1 MALSLPE
8 RMAVADLA
16 KVLYNFLPGSGN
28 NNTAFPIATG
38 RVGLR
43 EAWPHI
49 GVSKEPGIVAM
60 LTWTLE
66 NKRGRLSALME
77 EIVSQ
82 SLTYR
87 RQNPL
92 TREELDEVNRHLQR
106 LQIKIPGLHDPA
118 FLDGLPRRAAAKP
131 PTSAPAAQQGV
142 SQKEYERLQVALR
155 ELAALDPKPRGFAFE
170 KFLNDLFEVFGLAP
184 RASFRNTGE
193 QIDGSFTLHN
203 ETYLIEAR
211 WREKLSDAAALHAF
225 AGKVTGK
232 TTWSRGLFISEAGFS
247 EDGLVA
253 FGTGKPVICMD
264 GLDLH
269 DTLERKLGLD
279 KVLGAKAR
287 RAAESGKLF
296 VRVREL
302 F

>member
-16 KVLYNFLPGSGN
+16 KVLYKFLPGSGN
-28 NNTAFPIATG
+28 NNTAFPIAAS
-38 RVGLR
+38 RVGLS
-43 EAWPHI
+43 EAWPQI

-66 NKRGRLSALME
+66 NKRGKLSVLME

-87 RQNPL
+87 RNDPL
-92 TREELDEVNRHLQR
+92 SREELDEVNRHLLR

-118 FLDGLPRRAAAKP
+118 FLDGLPRRAAKP
-131 PTSAPAAQQGV
+131 AGAPAAAESGV
-142 SQKEYERLQVALR
+142 AAEEYARLK
-155 ELAALDPKPRGFAFE
+155 AALLKLAPMEAQARGYAFE
-170 KFLNDLFEVFGLAP
+170 QFLTDLFAVFKLAP
-184 RASFRNTGE
+184 RGSFRNTGE
-193 QIDGSFTLHN
+193 QIDGSFVLHH

-211 WREKLSDAAALHAF
+211 WRKKPADAADLRAF
-225 AGKVTGK
+225 SGKVADKVAWG
-232 TTWSRGLFISEAGFS
+232 RGLFISDAGFS
-247 EDGLVA
+247 EDCWAA
-253 FGTGKPVICMD
+253 FGSGKPLICMD

-269 DTLERKLGLD
+269 DALDRKLALD
-279 KVLGAKAR
+279 RVLAEKVR
-287 RAAESGKLF
+287 RAVETGKPF
-296 VRVREL
+296 IRVREL

>member
-1 MALSLPE
+1 MALTLPE

-28 NNTAFPIATG
+28 SNTAFPIAAAK
-38 RVGLR
+38 VGLR
-43 EAWPHI
+43 EAWPQI

-92 TREELDEVNRHLQR
+92 SREELDDVNRHLQR
-106 LQIKIPGLHDPA
+106 LQIKIPGLHDPS
-118 FLDGLPRRAAAKP
+118 FLDGLARRAPAKP
-131 PTSAPAAQQGV
+131 TAAPRVAEPGV
-142 SQKEYERLQVALR
+142 SHQEYERLKTAL
-155 ELAALDPKPRGFAFE
+155 LALAPLDPHPRGFAFE
-170 KFLNDLFEVFGLAP
+170 RFLTDLFAAFKLAP
-184 RASFRNTGE
+184 RGSFRNTGE
-193 QIDGSFTLHN
+193 QIDGSFVLHHD
-203 ETYLIEAR
+203 TYLIEAR
-211 WREKLSDAAALHAF
+211 WREKATDAAALHAF
-225 AGKVTGK
+225 AGKVAGK
-232 TTWSRGLFISEAGFS
+232 VSWSRGLFISDAGFS
-247 EDGLVA
+247 EDGLEA
-253 FGTGKPVICMD
+253 FGTGKPIICMD

-269 DTLERKLGLD
+269 DTLDRKLPLPD
-279 KVLGAKAR
+279 MLAAKAR
-287 RAAESGKLF
+287 RVVETGKPF
-296 VRVREL
+296 VRVRDL